1 MPIIMKGI
9 YKMDIKSFTNGV
21 VKYHKKH
28 GSAGVK
34 NYLESEKVVEF
45 LTSPK
50 YKEPAGPIFRMFQA
64 GELDA
69 SAAFLRLVQVLNEV
83 QIEKAS
89 KQSNHQIFAKVIDD
103 NGNTVIDELDNELE
117 KGFSDYQEARQWTAN
132 KVHKLTVLYSGVI
145 EDRRSERVITE
156 PMTFSQADKII
167 TSKLGGKPFM
177 HQNKSSGGKWK
188 PKSRAYNQHFSRG

>member
-1 MPIIMKGI
+1 
-9 YKMDIKSFTNGV
+9 MDIKSFTSGVGKFHKKDGSNGV
-21 VKYHKKH
+21 RK
-28 GSAGVK
+28 
-34 NYLESEKVVEF
+34 YLESEKVVDF
-45 LTSPK
+45 LNSPK
-50 YKEPAGPIFRMFQA
+50 YKDATGPIFRMFQA
-64 GELDA
+64 GELDP
-69 SAAFLRLVQVLNEV
+69 SATFLRLVQILSEI

-89 KQSNHQIFAKVIDD
+89 KQSNHQIFARVIDD
-103 NGNTVIDELDNELE
+103 NGNTVVDELDNELE

-145 EDRRSERVITE
+145 EDRRSANVITE

-167 TSKLGGKPFM
+167 TTKLGGKPFM